1 MRRTWSANWLHN
13 SHLASASG
21 LHWVVSKCPMTIP
34 LSETPTVG
42 LGQYIRETR
51 FTVPHHQRDYSWK
64 EEYVSTFL
72 DDIEAAMAAG
82 DELYFCGLM
91 VLVKSSAPSFQVLDG
106 QQRLATTLMILGA
119 IRNWL
124 GGYSA
129 YHKAQTQI
137 EERYLGESDLGEEQ
151 VKPKLVLNAANNDV
165 FSRFVIKAVPLSDI
179 EKALS
184 VCKKADRNRA
194 LLEAAVYIN
203 KRIID
208 KGKSFDD
215 PEKAKSY
222 FLHLVTY
229 MNDTVQIV
237 RLVVSGDEAAYTIFE
252 TLNDRGMELSPL
264 DLVKN
269 HLFSRAERKGDQSLR
284 DLEGRWTEMMTL
296 LSTVKADSF
305 LRAFWASRRGAL
317 EGSKLFKQFK
327 KEYTDPSAAYNVS
340 LDMRSA
346 AERYVALTDQEDPV
360 WAPYGE
366 KARDSVNALSIIGAS
381 QLHPVLLAALDKFDN
396 HEMTRLLRLLEVI
409 AVRYQLVSRGRPGR
423 IESLGARL
431 AKAITDGAVKTASV
445 ALTEL
450 RELYIPDDQFRSEFT
465 SKTERESKKAAYLLR
480 GLEHQALVRAN
491 DPHQNETRPHLVTIE
506 HILPKSPGKGWPDTL
521 RKETDLHNDLLFRLG
536 NLCLLDNNNSVGNKE
551 FDEKKKQYGNSK
563 LLTTKSVA
571 DYATWDE
578 NSISHRQQLLAGYAV
593 SEWRFQ

>member
-1 MRRTWSANWLHN
+1 
-13 SHLASASG
+13 
-21 LHWVVSKCPMTIP
+21 MTVP

-51 FTVPHHQRDYSWK
+51 FMVPRHQRDYSWK

-72 DDIEAAMAAG
+72 DDIEGAMAG
-82 DELYFCGLM
+82 GEELYFCGLM
-91 VLVKSSAPSFQVLDG
+91 VLVKSDASAFQVLDG

-129 YHKAQTQI
+129 YAKAHTQI
-137 EERYLGESDLGEEQ
+137 TERYLGESDLGEEEVQ
-151 VKPKLVLNAANNDV
+151 PKLVLNAANNDF

-184 VCKKADRNRA
+184 GCKRADRNRA
-194 LLEAAVYIN
+194 LLEAAIYIN
-203 KRIID
+203 KRIRE
-208 KGKSFDD
+208 KASSFGD
-215 PEKAKSY
+215 PEQAKAY
-222 FLHLVTY
+222 FLSLVKF

-269 HLFSRAERKGDQSLR
+269 HLFSRAERKGEQALKG
-284 DLEGRWTEMMTL
+284 LEERWTEMMTL

-305 LRAFWASRRGAL
+305 LRVFWASRRGAL

-327 KEYTDPSAAYNVS
+327 KEYADPNAAYSVS

-346 AERYVALTDQEDPV
+346 AERYVALSDQEDPV
-360 WAPYGE
+360 WSPYGE
-366 KARDSVNALSIIGAS
+366 SARQSVSALSIIGAS

-396 HEMTRLLRLLEVI
+396 REMVRLLKLLEVI
-409 AVRYQLVSRGRPGR
+409 AVRYQLVARGRPGR

-431 AKAITDGAVKTASV
+431 AKAITEGAISTAST
-445 ALTEL
+445 AFTEL
-450 RELYIPDDQFRSEFT
+450 RELYIPDDQFRSDFA

-491 DPHQNETRPHLVTIE
+491 DPHQSETRPHLVTIE
-506 HILPKSPGKGWPDTL
+506 HILPKSPGKEWPVEL
-521 RKETDLHNDLLFRLG
+521 RKDTDLHKDYLFRLG
-536 NLCLLDNNNSVGNKE
+536 NLCLLDNNNALGNKE
-551 FDEKKKQYGNSK
+551 FAEKKKHYATSK

-571 DYATWDE
+571 KFDVWDMDAINARQLE
-578 NSISHRQQLLAGYAV
+578 FASHAV